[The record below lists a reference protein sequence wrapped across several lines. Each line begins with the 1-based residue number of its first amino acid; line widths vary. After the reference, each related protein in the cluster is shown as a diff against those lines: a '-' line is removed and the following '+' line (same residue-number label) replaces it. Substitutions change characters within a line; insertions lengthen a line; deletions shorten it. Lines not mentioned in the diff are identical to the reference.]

1 MYWATCPFV
10 LYGNNLW
17 IAALL
22 ANSAFKDFR
31 PANKKLTSLL
41 SLHAYASYEV
51 LEIGAMN

>member
-41 SLHAYASYEV
+41 SLHAYAGYEV
-51 LEIGAMN
+51 L